1 MARTTNSDT
10 LPYVDS
16 RYELGM
22 LASQRVR
29 DLNGGAE
36 PLVDKDDDKLTVVAL
51 REFATGKLDVD
62 NLRHEFVQSYK
73 ETPVAADSDDSLEIA
88 TVEDPKLREID
99 AELENTLIKN
109 QEMSHSWSSAP
120 HWKCGI
126 PTRVSRVRIPSSPPG
141 IQKIPK
147 SYMKSHKPAGF
158 WDFFSALLLWY
169 VFTFPKS
176 TILPTMTYFAQ
187 IQ

>member
-88 TVEDPKLREID
+88 TVEDPKVYGWVAI
-99 AELENTLIKN
+99 
-109 QEMSHSWSSAP
+109 H
-120 HWKCGI
+120 H
-126 PTRVSRVRIPSSPPG
+126 
-141 IQKIPK
+141 
-147 SYMKSHKPAGF
+147 
-158 WDFFSALLLWY
+158 
-169 VFTFPKS
+169 
-176 TILPTMTYFAQ
+176 
-187 IQ
+187 